1 MLPFSRLYTPQRLVV
16 ISDGKTMDKL
26 EDICD
31 FVASSG
37 VDMFAIGVGEE
48 IEYNHLST
56 ITRDTPSSIFQVNS
70 HADLGEIEEKVFNEL
85 CSEAGDSD
93 LTTVEKT
100 VPTMSTAFST
110 SSFDFENSPSTG
122 TFLDMADELAV
133 REVCTDLP
141 MDVFFL
147 IDGTDTGIDSQAKF
161 ESSLHFFERVTT
173 LQK

>member
-1 MLPFSRLYTPQRLVV
+1 
-16 ISDGKTMDKL
+16 MDKL

-56 ITRDTPSSIFQVNS
+56 ITRDKPSSIFQVNS
-70 HADLGEIEEKVFNEL
+70 HADLGKIEENVFNEL
-85 CSEAGDSD
+85 CSEAEDSE
-93 LTTVEKT
+93 LTTVENT
-100 VPTMSTAFST
+100 VPTTSTAFST
-110 SSFDFENSPSTG
+110 SSFDFEDSPSTG
-122 TFLDMADELAV
+122 AALELADELAV
-133 REVCTDLP
+133 REICTDAP
-141 MDVFFL
+141 IDVFFL

-161 ESSLHFFERVTT
+161 ESSLHFFERVTD